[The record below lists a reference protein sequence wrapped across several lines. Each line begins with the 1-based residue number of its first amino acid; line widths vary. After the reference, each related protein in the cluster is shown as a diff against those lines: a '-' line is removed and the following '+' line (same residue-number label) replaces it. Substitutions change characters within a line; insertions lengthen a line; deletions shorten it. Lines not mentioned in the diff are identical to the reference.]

1 MLLCGTFGLPR
12 GWAQL
17 ARPPRVRFD
26 AEPKGQDRYSEAVLT
41 SSRALCEEDWNSVAK
56 TGAHSGCRDDICTYI
71 RRLRNYFRYL
81 RKEGG
86 LVSDMHTDLWGKY
99 LHTINTF
106 LVSIGY
112 YKAGRTIRR

>member
-1 MLLCGTFGLPR
+1 MLLCGTFELPR

-71 RRLRNYFRYL
+71 RRLRNYFSFERRRWGWVGLRHAYL
-81 RKEGG
+81 FVE
-86 LVSDMHTDLWGKY
+86 
-99 LHTINTF
+99 
-106 LVSIGY
+106 
-112 YKAGRTIRR
+112 